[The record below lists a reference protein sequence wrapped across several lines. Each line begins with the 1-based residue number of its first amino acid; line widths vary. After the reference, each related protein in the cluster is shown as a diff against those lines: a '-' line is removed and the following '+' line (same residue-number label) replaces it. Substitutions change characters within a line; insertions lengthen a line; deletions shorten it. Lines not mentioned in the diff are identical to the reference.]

1 MTCKGIHL
9 GGQSRYFGNAFGGI
23 TGQASGPS
31 WSEYASMAFSVQQR
45 TQEIGIRMAMDASSQ
60 EVRRMVVRQGM
71 ILALTEVII
80 GVAAALTSL
89 LYGVTPRDPMAMT
102 FGGGVAHR
110 RCASGHVPSGAAR
123 IKGRSG
129 NLASI

>member
-1 MTCKGIHL
+1 
-9 GGQSRYFGNAFGGI
+9 
-23 TGQASGPS
+23 
-31 WSEYASMAFSVQQR
+31 
-45 TQEIGIRMAMDASSQ
+45 MAMDASSQ

-71 ILALTEVII
+71 ILALTGVII

-89 LYGVTPRDPMAMT
+89 LYGVTPRDPMAMASVGVLLT
-102 FGGGVAHR
+102 GVAL
-110 RCASGHVPSGAAR
+110 AATLPSSAAR